1 MLAPVR
7 QTRMLEEVR
16 RARAVGVNE
25 LALLLGVS
33 EMTVRRDL
41 EVLACQGL
49 VSKVHV
55 GATSIDLR
63 STDEPGFERKSAPA
77 GWPTAFVYSPTAVP
91 HCCCGVVV
99 VRGCGEVANDE
110 RGTDA
115 RRRTVW
121 LTLPMAN
128 ETASPCPRVLVTI
141 RSCPPSPRARGS
153 SAGSPA
159 LE

>member
-7 QTRMLEEVR
+7 LTRMLEEVR

-41 EVLACQGL
+41 EVLARQGL
-49 VSKVHV
+49 VRRCMEV
-55 GATSIDLR
+55 TIIDLR
-63 STDEPGFERKSAPA
+63 STDEPGFERKSVLA